1 MRSSGMFGDLCST
14 GLALVAG
21 MALCACPGKPATQE
35 SGAAIRSPG
44 TEAVGQDSNRDPPAG
59 GAGSATVTPST
70 CPAGQVV
77 SWNDT
82 ANAWQCSGD
91 PGTVALQGYKQALTD
106 GGDKGQCEQAVAQV
120 RAAMAKDERLS
131 SEKIRAEI
139 NRYERVTGPM
149 PYPSPGTACCVFGF
163 PETAK
168 GALEDRLM
176 K

>member
-1 MRSSGMFGDLCST
+1 MQSSGKFDVLFST

-21 MALCACPGKPATQE
+21 MALCACTGKPTTPE
-35 SGAAIRSPG
+35 SSAAIRSPG
-44 TEAVGQDSNRDPPAG
+44 TEAMGHDSNRDPSAG
-59 GAGSATVTPST
+59 GTGSAIVKPRT

-77 SWNDT
+77 SWNDA

-106 GGDKGQCEQAVAQV
+106 GGDRGQCEQAKAQV

-131 SEKIRAEI
+131 SEEIQAEI

-149 PYPSPGTACCVFGF
+149 PYPSPGTACSVFGF
-163 PETAK
+163 PDAAK
-168 GALEDRLM
+168 GALKDRRM